1 MASPQCCANPPTLS
15 PACGDGI
22 VVDDLGG
29 VRAYTAGSPNSK
41 IAVLLISDV
50 YGDVLCS
57 SLKLPS
63 VSCPFSLLLPSVCM
77 LRVSRAFVLSFF
89 LTVVKIADKIATSG
103 FFVVVPDLL
112 YDDPY
117 SADNPERPIS
127 IWIQSHS
134 PDKGCQDAKPI
145 IAALKNKGISAVGA
159 AGFCW
164 GGKVVLEL
172 AKSSEIEA
180 AVLCHPSFVNVDD
193 VNGVKCPIS
202 ILGAENDHISP
213 PELLKQFEQALSST
227 SEERHIVKIF
237 PGVAHGWTVRHKAD
251 DAAAVKRA
259 HEAHQDMLNWFI
271 QHVKKE
277 HVN

>member
-1 MASPQCCANPPTLS
+1 MNMASSQCCANPPTLS

-41 IAVLLISDV
+41 LAVLLISDIF
-50 YGDVLCS
+50 GFEA
-57 SLKLPS
+57 PN
-63 VSCPFSLLLPSVCM
+63 
-77 LRVSRAFVLSFF
+77 LR
-89 LTVVKIADKIATSG
+89 KIADKIATSG
-103 FFVVVPDLL
+103 FFVVVPNLL

-164 GGKVVLEL
+164 GGKVVVEL

-180 AVLCHPSFVNVDD
+180 AVLCHPSFVNIDD
-193 VNGVKCPIS
+193 MKAGVKCPIS

-213 PELLKQFEQALSST
+213 PELLKQFEQALSLT

-237 PGVAHGWTVRHKAD
+237 PGVAHGWTVKHKAD

-259 HEAHQDMLNWFI
+259 QEAHQDMLNWFT

-277 HVN
+277 YVN

>member
-1 MASPQCCANPPTLS
+1 MASSQCCANPPTLS

-41 IAVLLISDV
+41 LAVLLISDIF
-50 YGDVLCS
+50 GDVLFS
-57 SLKLPS
+57 SLK
-63 VSCPFSLLLPSVCM
+63 LPSVCM
-77 LRVSRAFVLSFF
+77 LRVSTVFVLSFF

-103 FFVVVPDLL
+103 FFVVVPNLL

-164 GGKVVLEL
+164 GGKVVVEL

-180 AVLCHPSFVNVDD
+180 AVLCHPSFVNIDD
-193 VNGVKCPIS
+193 MKAGVKCPIS

-213 PELLKQFEQALSST
+213 PELLKQFEQALSLT

-237 PGVAHGWTVRHKAD
+237 PGVAHGWTVKHKAD

-259 HEAHQDMLNWFI
+259 QEAHQDMLNWFT

-277 HVN
+277 YVN

>member
-50 YGDVLCS
+50 YGFEA
-57 SLKLPS
+57 PN
-63 VSCPFSLLLPSVCM
+63 
-77 LRVSRAFVLSFF
+77 LR
-89 LTVVKIADKIATSG
+89 KIADKIATSG

-164 GGKVVLEL
+164 GGKVVFEL

-193 VNGVKCPIS
+193 VKGIPSFKNWSNSCFLNMFLLLRVETICFHHLPGVKCPIS

-213 PELLKQFEQALSST
+213 PELLKQFERALSLT

-259 HEAHQDMLNWFI
+259 QEAHQDMLNWFI

>member
-1 MASPQCCANPPTLS
+1 MASSQCCANPPTLS

-41 IAVLLISDV
+41 LAVLLISDI
-50 YGDVLCS
+50 YGFEA
-57 SLKLPS
+57 PN
-63 VSCPFSLLLPSVCM
+63 
-77 LRVSRAFVLSFF
+77 LR
-89 LTVVKIADKIATSG
+89 KIADKIATSG

-117 SADNPERPIS
+117 SADNPERPFS

-193 VNGVKCPIS
+193 VKGVKCPIS

-237 PGVAHGWTVRHKAD
+237 PGVTHGWTVRHKAD

-259 HEAHQDMLNWFI
+259 QEAHQDMLNWFI

>member
-1 MASPQCCANPPTLS
+1 MAGPQCCANPPILS

-29 VRAYTAGSPNSK
+29 FRAYTAGSPDSK
-41 IAVLLISDV
+41 LAVLLISDV
-50 YGDVLCS
+50 YGFEA
-57 SLKLPS
+57 PN
-63 VSCPFSLLLPSVCM
+63 
-77 LRVSRAFVLSFF
+77 LR
-89 LTVVKIADKIATSG
+89 KIADEIATSG

-117 SADNPERPIS
+117 SANNPERPIS

-159 AGFCW
+159 CGFCW

-172 AKSSEIEA
+172 AKSCEIEA
-180 AVLCHPSFVNVDD
+180 AVLCHPSFINVDD
-193 VNGVKCPIS
+193 INGVKCPIL
-202 ILGAENDHISP
+202 ILGAENDHLSP
-213 PELLKQFEQALSST
+213 PELLKQCEQALCLA
-227 SEERHIVKIF
+227 SEESHIVKIF
-237 PGVAHGWTVRHKAD
+237 PGVAHGWTVRYKAD

-259 HEAHQDMLNWFI
+259 QEAHQDMLKWFT
-271 QHVKKE
+271 QHVK
-277 HVN
+277 